1 MLTADRRYGIRVKR
15 NRYVGYLSATHHG
28 FVVVFDMFWNVLDS
42 NPVDAGV
49 GAQGALQAAVNQHA
63 LQGWVLECTPRYGF
77 VFMHR
82 EGRRILIEVTP
93 RDPHKKGMQTFSPFR
108 CRES

>member
-1 MLTADRRYGIRVKR
+1 MLTAEWRYGICVKR
-15 NRYVGYLSATHHG
+15 NRYVGFLSATHHG

-42 NPVDAGV
+42 NPVDPNL
-49 GAQGALQAAVNQHA
+49 GAQRALQASVDQHES
-63 LQGWVLECTPRYGF
+63 QGWVLDCTPRYGF

-82 EGRRILIEVTP
+82 DSRRILIEVTP

-108 CRES
+108 SPES